1 MGIPQNGFLSVY
13 LKINSIV
20 DVIRSSS
27 EKFLLVDDFFIC
39 YLEICM
45 AAIERQLQLCLNKV
59 GKLADENG
67 YKFSRAET
75 VCIL

>member
-27 EKFLLVDDFFIC
+27 EKFLLVDDFFI
-39 YLEICM
+39 YM
-45 AAIERQLQLCLNKV
+45 TIEMSKRWVSLKTASSL
-59 GKLADENG
+59 
-67 YKFSRAET
+67 F
-75 VCIL
+75 I

>member
-39 YLEICM
+39 YL
-45 AAIERQLQLCLNKV
+45 
-59 GKLADENG
+59 
-67 YKFSRAET
+67 
-75 VCIL
+75 